1 MNILTRFRD
10 IMASNIHALLDKAE
24 DPEKLINQYMRT
36 LSSDLGKVKSETAS
50 IMAAEIR
57 AKRELTEC
65 TDNMNKMK
73 QYAIKA
79 LESNNEADARKFL
92 ERKSVLATKERG
104 LKQAYEISASNA
116 KKMRAMHDKLISD
129 MTEMESRLDMLK
141 GKLSAARTQEI
152 MNKMNSSAEFDRLED
167 KVNLAMDTA
176 NAVAELNSSFDD
188 DMTELTKS
196 YDDDT
201 DVDSELE
208 ALKRSLR
215 EHHR

>member
-1 MNILTRFRD
+1 MIGKRVQGTERCIGSFTMLLFPYKKRLLCRRRSANLNILTRFRD

-24 DPEKLINQYMRT
+24 DPEKMINQYMRT

-65 TDNMNKMK
+65 TDEMNKMK

-92 ERKSVLATKERG
+92 ERKSTLATKEKG

-129 MTEMESRLDMLK
+129 MTEMESRLGHVE
-141 GKLSAARTQEI
+141 GKAI
-152 MNKMNSSAEFDRLED
+152 CC
-167 KVNLAMDTA
+167 
-176 NAVAELNSSFDD
+176 
-188 DMTELTKS
+188 
-196 YDDDT
+196 
-201 DVDSELE
+201 
-208 ALKRSLR
+208 
-215 EHHR
+215 